1 MYIAT
6 IPNRSSPPAIL
17 LREAYRE
24 GGKVKNRTLANLTHW
39 APERIEALRN
49 ALRGEGGSVAGGP
62 FTFTRSLPHGHV
74 AAVLGKLKQ
83 LGLDLLLSSRRSRM
97 RDLCLA
103 MIVAWILEPG
113 SKLTTAARWR
123 ADTAKDT
130 TGKVLG
136 IEDVEVDEL
145 YEALDWLLERQ
156 PKVETELARRHLK
169 EGSLVLYDL
178 TSTWF
183 EGRTCPLARLGYP
196 RDKKRGK
203 LQIEFGVMADV
214 EGRPVG
220 VEVFAGNTSD
230 PKTLAVQIEKIRE
243 RFGIEHVVL
252 VGDRG
257 MITDARIREDLAPV
271 PGLEWITALR
281 APAVHDLVRKGAFQ
295 LSLFDERDL
304 AEIAHPDYPG
314 ERLVVCRNPLLALE
328 RARKRADLL
337 AATEKELQRVA
348 EAVRRERTPLRGSA
362 KIGLRLGRVLGRFKM
377 AKHFDLQIAEDSF
390 TWSRKEASIA
400 EEAALDGIYVLRTC
414 VPADRM
420 DAPGVVRS
428 YKALTHVERL
438 FRGMKISG
446 LQVRPIRHRLEDR
459 VRAHVFLC
467 VLAAYVE
474 WHMRHD
480 LAPLLFDETD
490 PEAAAAARASI
501 VAPAKRSPAAR
512 AKAATKKNDEGLPV
526 QSFRSLIKDLGT
538 IVRNRVEPA
547 DGAPSFDQDTRPTPL
562 QARAFELLS
571 VPPRM

>member
-1 MYIAT
+1 MYITA
-6 IPNRSSPPAIL
+6 IPNRGSPPAIL
-17 LREAYRE
+17 LRESYRE
-24 GGKVKNRTLANLTHW
+24 GGKVKSRTLANLTHW
-39 APERIEALRN
+39 SPERIEALRR
-49 ALRGEGGSVAGGP
+49 ALKGEGGTGAGGT

-74 AAVLGKLKQ
+74 AAVLGTLKQ
-83 LGLDLLLSSRRSRM
+83 LGLDVLLSSRRSRV
-97 RDLCLA
+97 RDLCVA
-103 MIVAWILEPG
+103 MIVGWILEPG

-123 ADTAKDT
+123 EETAKDT
-130 TGKVLG
+130 TGRVLG
-136 IEDVEVDEL
+136 IEGVVVDEL

-156 PKVETELARRHLK
+156 ARVETELARRHLT

-178 TSTWF
+178 TSTWY
-183 EGRTCPLARLGYP
+183 EGRTCPLARLGYN
-196 RDKKRGK
+196 RDRKKGK
-203 LQIEFGVMADV
+203 LQVEFGVMADV

-220 VEVFAGNTSD
+220 VEVFEGNTSD
-230 PKTLAVQIEKIRE
+230 PKTLAVQIEKLRE

-257 MITDARIREDLAPV
+257 MITQARIREELAPV

-314 ERLVVCRNPLLALE
+314 ERLVVCRNPLLARE
-328 RARKRADLL
+328 RARKRVDLL
-337 AATEKELQRVA
+337 AATERDLERVA
-348 EAVRRERTPLRGSA
+348 EAVRRERNPLRGSA
-362 KIGLRLGRVLGRFKM
+362 KIGLRLGRVLDRFKM
-377 AKHFDLQIAEDSF
+377 AKHFELHIGEDAF
-390 TWSRKEASIA
+390 TWSRKEGSIA
-400 EEAALDGIYVLRTC
+400 EESALDGIYILRTS

-420 DAPGVVRS
+420 DAPAVVRS
-428 YKALTHVERL
+428 YKALTKVERL

-459 VRAHVFLC
+459 VRTHIFLC

-512 AKAATKKNDEGLPV
+512 AKAATKKNEEGLPV
-526 QSFRSLIKDLGT
+526 QSFRSLLKDLGT
-538 IVRNRVEPA
+538 LVRNRVEPA
-547 DGAPSFDQDTRPTPL
+547 DGAPPFDQDTVPTPL
-562 QARAFELLS
+562 QARAFELLGVS
-571 VPPRM
+571 PRL